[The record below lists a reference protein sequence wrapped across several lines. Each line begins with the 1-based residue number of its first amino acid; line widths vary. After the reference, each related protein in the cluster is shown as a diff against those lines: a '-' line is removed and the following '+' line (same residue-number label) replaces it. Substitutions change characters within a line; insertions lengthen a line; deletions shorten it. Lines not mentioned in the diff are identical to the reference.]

1 MMNVA
6 NAAMIMLR
14 RLARLDRMRG
24 RGSSAGGRRPGPGP
38 SITSGGGPGGPPG
51 PAGRPG
57 TTGATGTE
65 AEGAAVPRVA
75 HGGPTGGRAG
85 RGLVGVVA
93 VPGVRIAV
101 GVVAVEVAVVHPSH
115 LAGLGVRSRGHLVVA
130 VSFTTRAVPMS
141 LFATAV
147 LRPGRPA
154 TGAPRASLRRSL
166 FATAGLAS
174 LAPRASLRRSLF
186 ATAGLASLAPRASL
200 GSLAAH
206 SRPRTPTGASG
217 ARGAACRQCR
227 PAEQVLLD
235 EVVPTAAPAHLHHI
249 HLELTERHRQH
260 GQLGLAARLA
270 RRLPELVAV
279 DVVHVGDVLP
289 AAHRASVVA
298 RLAVKLRR
306 ADLVRRSVAHLV
318 RADAA
323 GVDLAQHRAAAE
335 RVVDHLAL
343 RTHGPRV
350 RGQRAL
356 GDRRD
361 AASQPFTSRWPA
373 PRFADR
379 RRWLYGYDVSGRYIG
394 LIGRQTGFDGSA
406 REAGASAGTGDSRAT
421 ARVSDARLRA
431 PQAADH

>member
-57 TTGATGTE
+57 TTGATGAAARTVARPTLARPTTPAPFSGAGGLHRPGAGTE

-260 GQLGLAARLA
+260 GQLGRSEEHTS
-270 RRLPELVAV
+270 ELQ
-279 DVVHVGDVLP
+279 
-289 AAHRASVVA
+289 S
-298 RLAVKLRR
+298 
-306 ADLVRRSVAHLV
+306 
-318 RADAA
+318 
-323 GVDLAQHRAAAE
+323 
-335 RVVDHLAL
+335 
-343 RTHGPRV
+343 
-350 RGQRAL
+350 RG
-356 GDRRD
+356 
-361 AASQPFTSRWPA
+361 
-373 PRFADR
+373 
-379 RRWLYGYDVSGRYIG
+379 
-394 LIGRQTGFDGSA
+394 
-406 REAGASAGTGDSRAT
+406 
-421 ARVSDARLRA
+421 
-431 PQAADH
+431 H

>member
-57 TTGATGTE
+57 TTGATGAAARTVARPTLARPTTPAPFSGTDERPPAGDLVRRGHRRTADAGPAHRRATGRAGAGGLHRPGAGTE

-270 RRLPELVAV
+270 R
-279 DVVHVGDVLP
+279 
-289 AAHRASVVA
+289 
-298 RLAVKLRR
+298 
-306 ADLVRRSVAHLV
+306 
-318 RADAA
+318 
-323 GVDLAQHRAAAE
+323 
-335 RVVDHLAL
+335 
-343 RTHGPRV
+343 
-350 RGQRAL
+350 
-356 GDRRD
+356 
-361 AASQPFTSRWPA
+361 
-373 PRFADR
+373 
-379 RRWLYGYDVSGRYIG
+379 
-394 LIGRQTGFDGSA
+394 
-406 REAGASAGTGDSRAT
+406 
-421 ARVSDARLRA
+421 
-431 PQAADH
+431 